1 MGAKDLQD
9 VKDAVAKAK
18 SAMVFQDWKPVV
30 HAVSRLAMPD
40 MLKSMDALS
49 VSDRDL
55 LVRNALAIFN
65 YTSSFHRIEFAAGV
79 IDNREIYD
87 LGLPDDQVNDGREF
101 LGCTRLDDAG
111 VQSAIQDALN
121 KAPAVIR
128 SGEKGTEWASL
139 AGEANQCCGV
149 NFVAWKPIL
158 VDQRR
163 VPGASLV
170 SNLAAAAHYML
181 AQFHVCAAKSTVSQM
196 RTFVDGYELEEA
208 DSHHARRQG
217 AEVDGSH
224 RQPAFPA
231 RLRHPQLGLQRRH
244 RRRGRSEALQSKHRH
259 AARDTGHQGRRF
271 ALNLVAAP
279 ELVNGPSVTISSRLI
294 LSYRA

>member
-1 MGAKDLQD
+1 MGGKDLQD

-40 MLKSMDALS
+40 MLKAIDALS
-49 VSDRDL
+49 PSDREML
-55 LVRNALAIFN
+55 LRNALAMFGN
-65 YTSSFHRIEFAAGV
+65 TLSFHRIEFAAGV
-79 IDNREIYD
+79 INNREIYE

-101 LGCTRLDDAG
+101 LGCTRLDDSG
-111 VQSAIQDALN
+111 VLSAIQDALN

-149 NFVAWKPIL
+149 DFVAWKPIL

-163 VPGASLV
+163 APGASLV

-181 AQFHVCAAKSTVSQM
+181 ARFHVCAGKSTVSQM
-196 RTFVDGYELEEA
+196 RTFVDGYRFEKA
-208 DSHHARRQG
+208 DRHHARRQG
-217 AEVDGSH
+217 AEVDGAH
-224 RQPAFPA
+224 GEPAFPA
-231 RLRHPQLGLQRRH
+231 GLRHPQLGLQGRH
-244 RRRGRSEALQSKHRH
+244 
-259 AARDTGHQGRRF
+259 
-271 ALNLVAAP
+271 
-279 ELVNGPSVTISSRLI
+279 
-294 LSYRA
+294 